1 MPLPVDLADSW
12 RENLFCGVCYFVGE
26 TSFQII
32 LGQGDE
38 RVFMIRHEFDDL
50 LIVGDRI
57 PPVLFLFL
65 DLGHEEIG
73 LGILWVNL
81 ENIS

>member
-1 MPLPVDLADSW
+1 ML
-12 RENLFCGVCYFVGE
+12 RQNLVCCVCHLIGE
-26 TSFQII
+26 TGFQII

-73 LGILWVNL
+73 LGILRVDFQH
-81 ENIS
+81 IS